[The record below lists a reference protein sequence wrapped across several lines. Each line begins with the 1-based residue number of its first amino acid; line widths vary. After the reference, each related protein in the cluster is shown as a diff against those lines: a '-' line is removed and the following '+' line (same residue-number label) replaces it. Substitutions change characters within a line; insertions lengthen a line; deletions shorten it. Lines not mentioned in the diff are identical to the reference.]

1 VKVRRQRSAG
11 EERSS
16 SGFRPQEISHDL
28 DQSDQEFPTVVHCHG
43 RGRAFGYE
51 PNARPIS
58 SYFFLE
64 NIGFSQ
70 ISYRLFAQGAAS
82 AYYVL
87 KAAKK
92 LSPQIAE

>member
-1 VKVRRQRSAG
+1 MATGALTALITAG
-11 EERSS
+11 T
-16 SGFRPQEISHDL
+16 SGI
-28 DQSDQEFPTVVHCHG
+28 
-43 RGRAFGYE
+43 GRAFGYE

-70 ISYRLFAQGAAS
+70 VSYRLLAQEPAS
-82 AYYVL
+82 TYYIL

-92 LSPQIAE
+92 LSPQTHE